1 MDARRE
7 SGQPGKKDGSDGRG
21 WKKAVLCN
29 YVVSKFKA
37 RKFKARVPASVGVTL
52 LQHGGGASPKMHSL
66 PVSG

>member
-21 WKKAVLCN
+21 RKKAVLCN
-29 YVVSKFKA
+29 YVVS
-37 RKFKARVPASVGVTL
+37 KFKARVPASVGVTL